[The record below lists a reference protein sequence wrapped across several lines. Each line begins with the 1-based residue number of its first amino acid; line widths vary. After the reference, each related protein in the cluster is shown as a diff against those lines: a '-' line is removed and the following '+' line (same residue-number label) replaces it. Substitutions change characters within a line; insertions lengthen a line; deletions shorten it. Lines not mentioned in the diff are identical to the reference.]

1 MKIKIKVACLPVAG
15 KENPFQY
22 LMMKGLNE
30 SQEINA
36 FNGVDNRFFG
46 IIKTVIKYKPN
57 YIHFDWITSYYERK
71 NLWITL
77 ILLPF
82 FYFQVLF
89 VRYFTKT
96 KLVWTLHNIL
106 PHNVSYAWLHQK
118 VRRFFASQVQWIRV
132 FAESS
137 VERASLELKV
147 TNDKFLVI
155 PEGDYI
161 TEYPNTISKA
171 DARKKLAIDQ
181 TKTVLLS
188 LGYIKPYKGLEKL
201 IRLFSKIENKNIE
214 LIIAGQSMDTVY
226 TEGLR
231 RIIKLNNEMRIHLVD
246 NFIPVDK
253 LQNFYNAAD
262 AVVLPFDK
270 VENSGS
276 AIMAMGFKKVILA
289 PKMGVLEKR
298 LVKQDFLL
306 YDDLLSGLNSIFAIN
321 RVELDKIG
329 KQNYLALQEYK
340 WQDFAVAFK

>member
-1 MKIKIKVACLPVAG
+1 M
-15 KENPFQY
+15 
-22 LMMKGLNE
+22 
-30 SQEINA
+30 
-36 FNGVDNRFFG
+36 
-46 IIKTVIKYKPN
+46 
-57 YIHFDWITSYYERK
+57 
-71 NLWITL
+71 
-77 ILLPF
+77 
-82 FYFQVLF
+82 
-89 VRYFTKT
+89 
-96 KLVWTLHNIL
+96 
-106 PHNVSYAWLHQK
+106 
-118 VRRFFASQVQWIRV
+118 
-132 FAESS
+132 
-137 VERASLELKV
+137 
-147 TNDKFLVI
+147 
-155 PEGDYI
+155 
-161 TEYPNTISKA
+161 
-171 DARKKLAIDQ
+171 
-181 TKTVLLS
+181 KTVLLS